1 MFANFLYLY
10 YIFFLFTNNCQSLFL
25 ISMEKILI
33 VDDSKTICQ
42 ILADMMNSLGYEN
55 KVAADGMQAL
65 TMLKE
70 EVFSVV
76 ISDIEM
82 PGMDGLTLI
91 KKIKEEYPGMDIITI
106 TGFGTKYSYPEV
118 IKTGASD
125 FIIKPFG
132 LDEITAKLNR
142 IFRERT
148 IKHQLEEKNAE
159 LLLLSINDDLTGLYN
174 RRHFYNQLEKEIIRA
189 RRQNRTLF
197 LIMLDLDEF
206 KKFNDTYGH
215 LEGDRVLKEVG
226 KAINKSIRNNVDE
239 GFRYGGDEFT
249 VIIPEANQQQTMQ
262 IAKRIQESCGAI
274 KPLPIEISLGLAEL
288 TDNYDVESFVRC
300 ADQAM
305 YLAKNSSKKILS
317 NDEIPDG
324 NIPLTSSA

>member
-1 MFANFLYLY
+1 MPHS
-10 YIFFLFTNNCQSLFL
+10 IFSFF
-25 ISMEKILI
+25 MEKVLI
-33 VDDSKTICQ
+33 VDDSKTICR
-42 ILADMMNSLGYEN
+42 IIVDLMTSLGYEN
-55 KVAADGMQAL
+55 KSVADGSQAL

-70 EVFSVV
+70 EAFSVV

-82 PGMDGLTLI
+82 PGIDGLTLI
-91 KKIKEEYPGMDIITI
+91 KEIKENFPEIDIISI
-106 TGFGTKYSYPEV
+106 TGFGTRYSYSEV

-132 LDEITAKLNR
+132 LDEVVAKLNR
-142 IFRERT
+142 IFRERS

-189 RRQNRTLF
+189 RRQNRMLF

-226 KAINKSIRNNVDE
+226 KAINKSIRKNVDE

-249 VIIPEANQQQTMQ
+249 VIIPEANQKQTMQ
-262 IAKRIQESCGAI
+262 IAQRIQEACRAI
-274 KPLPIEISLGLAEL
+274 QPLPIEISLGLVEL
-288 TDNYDVESFVRC
+288 TNNHDVESLVRC

-305 YLAKNSSKKILS
+305 YQAKNSSLKILS
-317 NDEIPDG
+317 YDKLIK
-324 NIPLTSSA
+324 ISF

>member
-1 MFANFLYLY
+1 
-10 YIFFLFTNNCQSLFL
+10 
-25 ISMEKILI
+25 MEKILI
-33 VDDSKTICQ
+33 VDDSKTICR
-42 ILADMMNSLGYEN
+42 ILVDLMNSLGYEN
-55 KVAADGMQAL
+55 KAATDGLQAL
-65 TMLKE
+65 AMLKE

-82 PGMDGLTLI
+82 PGIDGLTLI
-91 KKIKEEYPGMDIITI
+91 KKIKENSPEIDVISI
-106 TGFGTKYSYPEV
+106 TGFGTKYSYSEV

-132 LDEITAKLNR
+132 LDEVVAKLNR
-142 IFRERT
+142 IFRERA

-189 RRQNRTLF
+189 RRQNRILF
-197 LIMLDLDEF
+197 LVMLDLDEF

-226 KAINKSIRNNVDE
+226 RAINKSIRNNVDE

-249 VIIPEANQQQTMQ
+249 VIVPEANQKQTMQ
-262 IAKRIQESCGAI
+262 IAQRIQEACRAI

-288 TDNYDVESFVRC
+288 TDNHDVELFVHC

-305 YLAKNSSKKILS
+305 YQAKNSSSKIL
-317 NDEIPDG
+317 IYGKIFGG
-324 NIPLTSSA
+324 NIPLTGSAGYFGNRGKPR

>member
-1 MFANFLYLY
+1 LQIFLIYIIYLH
-10 YIFFLFTNNCQSLFL
+10 LFINNCQILFL
-25 ISMEKILI
+25 IPMEKVLI

-42 ILADMMNSLGYEN
+42 ILVDMMNSLGYEN
-55 KVAADGMQAL
+55 KTATDGLQAL
-65 TMLKE
+65 AMLKE

-82 PGMDGLTLI
+82 PGIDGLTLI
-91 KKIKEEYPGMDIITI
+91 KRIKEKSAEIDVISI
-106 TGFGTKYSYPEV
+106 TGFGTKYSYSEV

-132 LDEITAKLNR
+132 IDEITAKLNR
-142 IFRERT
+142 IFRERN

-189 RRQNRTLF
+189 RRQNRILF
-197 LIMLDLDEF
+197 LVMLDLDDF

-226 KAINKSIRNNVDE
+226 KAINKSIRSNVDE

-249 VIIPEANQQQTMQ
+249 VIIPEANQKQTMQ
-262 IAKRIQESCGAI
+262 IAQRIQEACRAI
-274 KPLPIEISLGLAEL
+274 KPLPIEISLGLSEL
-288 TDNYDVESFVRC
+288 TDNHEVESFVHC

-305 YLAKNSSKKILS
+305 YQAKNSSTKILIYGK
-317 NDEIPDG
+317 IPGG

>member
-1 MFANFLYLY
+1 
-10 YIFFLFTNNCQSLFL
+10 
-25 ISMEKILI
+25 MEKVLI

-42 ILADMMNSLGYEN
+42 ILVDLMNSLGYEN
-55 KVAADGMQAL
+55 KTATDGLQAL
-65 TMLKE
+65 IMLKE
-70 EVFSVV
+70 EKFSVV

-82 PGMDGLTLI
+82 PGVDGLTLI
-91 KKIKEEYPGMDIITI
+91 KKIKENSPEIDVISI
-106 TGFGTKYSYPEV
+106 TGFGTKYSYSEV

-125 FIIKPFG
+125 FIVKPFG
-132 LDEITAKLNR
+132 IDEIVAKLNR
-142 IFRERT
+142 IFRERS
-148 IKHQLEEKNAE
+148 IKRQLEEKNAE

-189 RRQNRTLF
+189 RRQNRILF
-197 LIMLDLDEF
+197 LVMLDLDEF

-226 KAINKSIRNNVDE
+226 RAINKSIRKNVDE

-249 VIIPEANQQQTMQ
+249 VIIPEANKLQTMQ
-262 IAKRIQESCGAI
+262 IAQRIQEACRAI

-288 TDNYDVESFVRC
+288 TDDHDVESFVHC

-305 YLAKNSSKKILS
+305 YQAKNSSIKILIYGKIS
-317 NDEIPDG
+317 DG
-324 NIPLTSSA
+324 NITLISST

>member
-1 MFANFLYLY
+1 
-10 YIFFLFTNNCQSLFL
+10 
-25 ISMEKILI
+25 MEKILI

-55 KVAADGMQAL
+55 KAATDGLQAL

-70 EVFSVV
+70 EIFSVV

-82 PGMDGLTLI
+82 PGIDGLTLI
-91 KKIKEEYPGMDIITI
+91 KRIKEESPEIDVISI
-106 TGFGTKYSYPEV
+106 TGFETKYSYSEV

-132 LDEITAKLNR
+132 IDEITAKLNR
-142 IFRERT
+142 IFRERN
-148 IKHQLEEKNAE
+148 IKHQLEKKNAE
-159 LLLLSINDDLTGLYN
+159 LLLLSMNDDLTGLYN

-189 RRQNRTLF
+189 RRQNRMLF

-226 KAINKSIRNNVDE
+226 KAINKSIRSNVDE

-249 VIIPEANQQQTMQ
+249 IIIPEANQRQTMQ
-262 IAKRIQESCGAI
+262 IAQRIQEACRAI
-274 KPLPIEISLGLAEL
+274 QPLPIEISLGLVEL
-288 TDNYDVESFVRC
+288 TDNHDVESFVHC
-300 ADQAM
+300 ADQSM
-305 YLAKNSSKKILS
+305 YQAKNSSTKILICGK
-317 NDEIPDG
+317 IPG
-324 NIPLTSSA
+324 ENIPLTSTA

>member
-1 MFANFLYLY
+1 
-10 YIFFLFTNNCQSLFL
+10 
-25 ISMEKILI
+25 MEKILI

-55 KVAADGMQAL
+55 KAATDGLQAL
-65 TMLKE
+65 TMLQE

-82 PGMDGLTLI
+82 PGIDGLTLI
-91 KKIKEEYPGMDIITI
+91 KKIKENSPEIDVISI
-106 TGFGTKYSYPEV
+106 TGFGTKYSYSEV

-132 LDEITAKLNR
+132 LDEVVAKLNR
-142 IFRERT
+142 IFRERS

-189 RRQNRTLF
+189 RRQNRMLF
-197 LIMLDLDEF
+197 LVMLDLDEF

-226 KAINKSIRNNVDE
+226 KAINKSIRKNVDE

-249 VIIPEANQQQTMQ
+249 VIIPEANQKQTMQ
-262 IAKRIQESCGAI
+262 IAQRIQEACRAI
-274 KPLPIEISLGLAEL
+274 QPLPIEISLGLVEL
-288 TDNYDVESFVRC
+288 TNNHDVESLVRC

-305 YLAKNSSKKILS
+305 YQAKNSSLKILS
-317 NDEIPDG
+317 YDKLIK
-324 NIPLTSSA
+324 ISF

>member
-1 MFANFLYLY
+1 
-10 YIFFLFTNNCQSLFL
+10 
-25 ISMEKILI
+25 MEKVLI

-42 ILADMMNSLGYEN
+42 ILVDMLNSLGYEN
-55 KVAADGMQAL
+55 KTAADGLQAL
-65 TMLKE
+65 AILKE
-70 EVFSVV
+70 ENFSVV
-76 ISDIEM
+76 ISDIEL
-82 PGMDGLTLI
+82 PGIDGLTLI
-91 KKIKEEYPGMDIITI
+91 KKIKDKSPKIDVISI
-106 TGFGTKYSYPEV
+106 TGFGTKYSYSEV

-125 FIIKPFG
+125 FIVKPFG
-132 LDEITAKLNR
+132 IDEITAKLNR
-142 IFRERT
+142 IFRERS

-189 RRQNRTLF
+189 RRQNRMLF
-197 LIMLDLDEF
+197 LIMLDLDDF

-249 VIIPEANQQQTMQ
+249 VIIPEANHKQTMQ
-262 IAKRIQESCGAI
+262 IALRIQEACKAI
-274 KPLPIEISLGLAEL
+274 RPLPIEISLGLTEL
-288 TDNYDVESFVRC
+288 TDKHDVESFVHC

-305 YLAKNSSKKILS
+305 YQAKNSSLKIL
-317 NDEIPDG
+317 IYG
-324 NIPLTSSA
+324 NILGEDISLTTSA